1 MEWLFQIAHATSSR
15 RVDRLSGRFHPRFVA
30 CITLLALAACTSM
43 TRLAAVPSD
52 LKDEARPDG
61 VPGVRFYPQR
71 FSDPSAPLRES
82 ALRPASFDGSEVRVS
97 RDTAVGCDL
106 LAVSAGGDRGAF
118 AAGLLNGWSQTGTRP
133 RFSVVTGVS
142 VGALIA
148 PFAFLGPSYD
158 HVLREVTLS
167 GGPGKFFRRRSS
179 ISGFLGDGFASS
191 EPLERLLATY
201 VTAKV
206 LQEIAN
212 EYRHGRDL
220 YIMTTDLDAGIP
232 VIWNMGAIAA
242 SDSPYALALF
252 RQVMRASAAIPVVV
266 SPVFINATAAGRQF
280 QELHVDGS
288 VAHQVFLYPYSEPLP
303 AAGDPTGSC
312 RAFII
317 MNTQFDS
324 NSSSTPRR
332 TLGIGERAMQTL
344 TRVEASTDVDRI
356 FEALQRQ
363 RFDFNLAYIDS
374 DFQIAHPRDFD
385 ESYMRAL
392 YDYGQQLGSR
402 SNRWHDMPPQPQW
415 TMRLLTQEPS
425 RLPVDDY
432 SAALRNGVS
441 GLGAGGDR

>member
-1 MEWLFQIAHATSSR
+1 VHNQGMEWLFHTSYATSNR
-15 RVDRLSGRFHPRFVA
+15 GADRLSGHFHLRLLA

-43 TRLAAVPSD
+43 TRLAAVPSE

-71 FSDPSAPLRES
+71 FSDPSAHLQGS
-82 ALRPASFDGSEVRVS
+82 TLRPASTGASEVPVNW
-97 RDTAVGCDL
+97 DTDVECDL

-118 AAGLLNGWSQTGTRP
+118 AAGLLNGWSQTGARP

-148 PFAFLGPSYD
+148 PFAFLGPRYD

-167 GGPGKFFRRRSS
+167 AGPGKFFRRRSS
-179 ISGFLGDGFASS
+179 VSGFLGDGFASS

-201 VTAKV
+201 VTAEV
-206 LQEIAN
+206 LQEIAI

-220 YIMTTDLDAGIP
+220 YIMTTDLDAGVP

-242 SDSPYALALF
+242 SDSPDALALF
-252 RQVMRASAAIPVVV
+252 RQVMRASAAIPVIV
-266 SPVFINATAAGRQF
+266 SPVLINATAAGRQF

-288 VAHQVFLYPYSEPLP
+288 VAHQVFLYPYSEPPLP
-303 AAGDPTGSC
+303 AARDARGPC

-317 MNTQFDS
+317 MNTQFESDW
-324 NSSSTPRR
+324 SSTPRR

-356 FEALQRQ
+356 FAALQRQ
-363 RFDFNLAYIDS
+363 SIAFNLAYIDS
-374 DFQIAHPRDFD
+374 DFQVAHPRDFD
-385 ESYMRAL
+385 ESFMRAL
-392 YDYGQQLGSR
+392 YVYGQQLGSR
-402 SNRWHDMPPQPQW
+402 DNPWHDMPPQSQPLNRSAS
-415 TMRLLTQEPS
+415 TTGRETPLLRIAHS
-425 RLPVDDY
+425 SD
-432 SAALRNGVS
+432 AH
-441 GLGAGGDR
+441 

>member
-1 MEWLFQIAHATSSR
+1 M
-15 RVDRLSGRFHPRFVA
+15 
-30 CITLLALAACTSM
+30 TLLALAACTSM
-43 TRLAAVPSD
+43 TRLAAVPSE
-52 LKDEARPDG
+52 LQDEARPDG

-71 FSDPSAPLRES
+71 FSDPSAHLQGS
-82 ALRPASFDGSEVRVS
+82 THRPASTGGSEVPVS
-97 RDTAVGCDL
+97 WDTDVGCDL

-133 RFSVVTGVS
+133 RFRVVTGVS

-148 PFAFLGPSYD
+148 PFAFLGPRYD

-167 GGPGKFFRRRSS
+167 AGPGKFFRRRSS

-201 VTAKV
+201 VTAEV

-220 YIMTTDLDAGIP
+220 YIMTTDLDAGVP

-242 SDSPYALALF
+242 SDSPDALALF
-252 RQVMRASAAIPVVV
+252 RLVIRASAAIPVVV
-266 SPVFINATAAGRQF
+266 SPVFINATAAGRHF

-303 AAGDPTGSC
+303 AAPDARAPC

-324 NSSSTPRR
+324 NWSSTPRR
-332 TLGIGERAMQTL
+332 ILGIGERAMRTL

-356 FEALQRQ
+356 IAALQRQ
-363 RFDFNLAYIDS
+363 SIDFNLAYIDS
-374 DFQIAHPRDFD
+374 DFQVAHPRDFD

-392 YDYGQQLGSR
+392 YVYGQQLGSR
-402 SNRWHDMPPQPQW
+402 DNPWHGMPPPSQPLNRSASINQRE
-415 TMRLLTQEPS
+415 TPPS
-425 RLPVDDY
+425 RFAQFSD
-432 SAALRNGVS
+432 AH
-441 GLGAGGDR
+441 

>member
-1 MEWLFQIAHATSSR
+1 MAHATSNR
-15 RVDRLSGRFHPRFVA
+15 RVDRLSGHFHLRLLP

-43 TRLAAVPSD
+43 TRLAPVPSE
-52 LKDEARPDG
+52 LQDEARPDG
-61 VPGVRFYPQR
+61 VPGVRLYPQL
-71 FSDPSAPLRES
+71 FSDPSAHLQGPT
-82 ALRPASFDGSEVRVS
+82 LRPASTGGSAVPVGG
-97 RDTAVGCDL
+97 DTDAGCDL

-133 RFSVVTGVS
+133 RFRVVTGVS

-148 PFAFLGPSYD
+148 PFAFLGPRYD

-167 GGPGKFFRRRSS
+167 GGPGKFFHRRSS

-201 VTAKV
+201 VTAEV

-220 YIMTTDLDAGIP
+220 YIMTTDLDAGVP
-232 VIWNMGAIAA
+232 VVWNMGAIAA
-242 SDSPYALALF
+242 SDSPDALALF

-266 SPVFINATAAGRQF
+266 SPVLINVTAGGRQF

-288 VAHQVFLYPYSEPLP
+288 VVHQVFLHPYSAPLP
-303 AAGDPTGSC
+303 APAARDGGASC
-312 RAFII
+312 SAFII

-324 NSSSTPRR
+324 DWSPTPRR

-356 FEALQRQ
+356 FAALQRQ
-363 RFDFNLAYIDS
+363 SIAFNLAYIDS
-374 DFQIAHPRDFD
+374 DFQVAHPSAFD

-392 YDYGQQLGSR
+392 YVYGQQLGSR
-402 SNRWHDMPPQPQW
+402 DNPWHDMPPQSQPLN
-415 TMRLLTQEPS
+415 R
-425 RLPVDDY
+425 
-432 SAALRNGVS
+432 SANIIQRETPLVRFGQGPA
-441 GLGAGGDR
+441 AH